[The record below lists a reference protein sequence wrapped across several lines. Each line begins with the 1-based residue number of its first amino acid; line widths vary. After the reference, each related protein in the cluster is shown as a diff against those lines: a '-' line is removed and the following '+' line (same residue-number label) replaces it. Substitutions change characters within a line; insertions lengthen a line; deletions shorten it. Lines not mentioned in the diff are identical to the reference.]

1 MKTFNIKGGERR
13 NKEGSDE
20 GGGGEDGLLGK
31 AFLLHVGKRKKNI
44 CKGEKNLRNLKRRES
59 RINIC
64 NVFQNVMDIMVN
76 AKSM

>member
-20 GGGGEDGLLGK
+20 GGGVKDGLLGK
-31 AFLLHVGKRKKNI
+31 AFLLHVGKRKKNMQW
-44 CKGEKNLRNLKRRES
+44 EERES

-64 NVFQNVMDIMVN
+64 NVFENVMDI
-76 AKSM
+76 